1 MQLHVE
7 LVSAERIVW
16 SGDAEMVLAR
26 TVEGDLGI
34 LPNHSPLLGVLVN
47 GGVVTIQQSESK
59 VIAAVHGGFLSVA
72 DNRVS
77 ILAEI
82 AELSHEIDIDRAKA
96 ALARAEGIDDEYAV
110 AAVERARARINAAGH
125 AV

>member
-1 MQLHVE
+1 MPLHVE

-16 SGDAEMVLAR
+16 SGDAEMVTAR
-26 TVEGDLGI
+26 TVDGDLGI
-34 LPNHSPLLGVLVN
+34 LSGHAPLLGVLVN
-47 GGVVTIQQSESK
+47 GIVTIQGAETK
-59 VIAAVHGGFLSVA
+59 EVAAVHGGFLSVA

-82 AELSHEIDIDRAKA
+82 AELSHEIDVERAKA

-110 AAVERARARINAAGH
+110 AAVERAHARINAAGL
-125 AV
+125 AR

>member
-1 MQLHVE
+1 MSLHVE

-26 TVEGDLGI
+26 TIEGDLGI
-34 LPNHSPLLGVLVN
+34 LPGHAPLLGVLVN
-47 GGVVTIQQSESK
+47 GVVTIQGASSK
-59 VIAAVHGGFLSVA
+59 EVAAVHGGFLSVA

-82 AELSHEIDIDRAKA
+82 AELSHEIDVERAKA
-96 ALARAEGIDDEYAV
+96 ALARAEGLDDDYAV
-110 AAVERARARINAAGH
+110 AAVERARARINAAGV
-125 AV
+125 AI

>member
-1 MQLHVE
+1 MALHVE

-26 TVEGDLGI
+26 TIEGDLGI
-34 LPNHSPLLGVLVN
+34 LPGHAPMLGVLVT
-47 GGVVTIQQSESK
+47 GTVTIQAAASK
-59 VIAAVHGGFLSVA
+59 EIAAVHGGFLSVA
-72 DNRVS
+72 DDRVS

-82 AELSHEIDIDRAKA
+82 AELSHEIDIERARA
-96 ALARAEGIDDEYAV
+96 SLARAEGIDDEFAV
-110 AAVERARARINAAGH
+110 AAVERARARITAAGQ